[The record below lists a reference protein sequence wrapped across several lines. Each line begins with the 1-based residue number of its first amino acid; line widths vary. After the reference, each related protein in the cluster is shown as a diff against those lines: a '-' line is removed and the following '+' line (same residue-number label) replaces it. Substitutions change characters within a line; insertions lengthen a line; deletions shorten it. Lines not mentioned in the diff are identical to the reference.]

1 MDVAVKGRG
10 RIGKAASSASSSRDL
25 TARTPRSEA
34 RGGILSGSAR
44 KAILRQAAAGDVSM
58 RESRSA
64 GSRGALVELSI
75 TGWEK
80 SKASG
85 ADDGGVSA
93 LIKWL
98 EKKAS
103 HRLGS
108 RTRDVKV
115 KKVCCRHRLGR
126 SLYMLAAASGPPSF
140 AANLRTTTA
149 IEAYG

>member
-1 MDVAVKGRG
+1 
-10 RIGKAASSASSSRDL
+10 
-25 TARTPRSEA
+25 
-34 RGGILSGSAR
+34 
-44 KAILRQAAAGDVSM
+44 M
-58 RESRSA
+58 REGRST
-64 GSRGALVELSI
+64 GSRGGLVELSI

-85 ADDGGVSA
+85 AEDGGVSA

-115 KKVCCRHRLGR
+115 KKVCSRQRLVDYRHSTSTLASR
-126 SLYMLAAASGPPSF
+126 SGLLSF

-149 IEAYG
+149 IRASG